1 MCYYIGVKSRV
12 EELGFLYLL
21 HPKVLRL
28 LSPVGEVLQEKQW
41 QETLRRVFITR
52 KSGSR
57 REII

>member
-28 LSPVGEVLQEKQW
+28 LSPVGEVLQEK
-41 QETLRRVFITR
+41 
-52 KSGSR
+52 
-57 REII
+57 